1 MDLSN
6 ALQIFYQVYI
16 QRQPELDLPEVECI
30 KLLEVR
36 YPKLPPRPGKAPLLK
51 ERIEIRLDELSCAD
65 RPKENTIGVEEIQL
79 LYAQAYYEYRLL
91 DKYDRHFQTLFSVLN
106 AYVGS
111 KYRFPNDENSV
122 RQLAECTVDLWLVSK
137 NFREN
142 HLGDRLPEIAA
153 AAKRLSR
160 LRGQT
165 VAMENGKIVLSSEFL
180 TPIHAELERRME
192 LAGGIPFLKRLFREA
207 LLPRFDR
214 EMGRYMIH
222 RQSRGYYH
230 PNEKPALEVPFGY
243 LFQLA
248 AKHLFP
254 PAPDIRPRTGEGY
267 EALITLAM
275 DVLLVHDVSSSYSTS
290 HAFVTTKA
298 LPEYIS
304 KNSALD
310 VLCLPPQYA
319 PEFSL
324 MVLDM
329 YEQKRREL
337 LPELSGLREV
347 ARACL
352 ELPCCALFSDQM
364 VAEQTGLPLN
374 QVQYILNLFSLPWNQ
389 VNREFR
395 LPIAPV
401 NQWGWPLIQAPD
413 ARRFFLLSPH
423 FSGYAFCRRLE
434 ALLIPQKPAI
444 QKQLGEDVEGLVEQ
458 MLANIPHHHNGYY
471 EESEPGRKGKK
482 SRIEFDF
489 ILEDDKNI
497 LFLEVKKHA
506 LGGGFQEASDIDI
519 FSDLAR
525 GMLKAQV
532 QAYRHRLA
540 LTAKGTLPLY
550 RSATAKHPYA
560 TLELKNR
567 RVHTMSICLPE
578 YAFFTQTFLAEKLVQ
593 ALLVGSFHASDPAY
607 DPRLNELNEL
617 AQKFRQLCGT
627 HIAREAGGLRSFVR
641 HSYFRSLQQ
650 LWIVRRVC
658 PKEQLIDRLT
668 WDRSIMLS
676 PLDFY
681 TGLKYVRGWGHKG
694 VAG

>member
-1 MDLSN
+1 MDLAN
-6 ALQIFYQVYI
+6 TLQIFYQVYT
-16 QRQPELDLPEVECI
+16 QRWSELDLPETECV
-30 KLLEVR
+30 KLLEAR
-36 YPKLPPRPGKAPLLK
+36 YPKLPPRPGKIPLLK
-51 ERIEIRLDELSCAD
+51 ERIEIQLDELSCTD
-65 RPKENTIGVEEIQL
+65 RSKEETLAVKEIHL
-79 LYAQAYYEYRLL
+79 LYAQAYYEHRLL
-91 DKYDRHFQTLFSVLN
+91 SKYDRRFQTLFSVLN

-137 NFREN
+137 RYREGQ
-142 HLGDRLPEIAA
+142 LGDRLPEIAA
-153 AAKRLSR
+153 AAGRLSR
-160 LRGQT
+160 LSGQP
-165 VAMENGKIVLSSEFL
+165 VVVENGKIVPSSEFL
-180 TPIHAELERRME
+180 APIHAELERRME
-192 LAGGIPFLKRLFREA
+192 LAGGIPFLKRLFRET
-207 LLPRFDR
+207 LFPRFDG

-222 RQSRGYYH
+222 RQSRSDYS
-230 PNEKPALEVPFGY
+230 PNEKPVLEVPFGY

-248 AKHLFP
+248 VKHLFP
-254 PAPDIRPRTGEGY
+254 PAPDIRPRTGKGY
-267 EALITLAM
+267 EALIALAM
-275 DVLLVHDVSSSYSTS
+275 DVLLIHDVSSSYSIS
-290 HAFVTTKA
+290 HVFVTIEE

-337 LPELSGLREV
+337 LPELSGLKEV

-352 ELPCCALFSDQM
+352 ELPCCALFSSQM
-364 VAEQTGLPLN
+364 VAERTGLPLN
-374 QVQYILNLFSLPWNQ
+374 QVQYILSLFSLPWDQ

-401 NQWGWPLIQAPD
+401 NQWDWPLIRAPGSN
-413 ARRFFLLSPH
+413 RFFLLSPH
-423 FSGYAFCRRLE
+423 FSGYVFCQRLE
-434 ALLIPQKPAI
+434 ALLILQKPVV
-444 QKQLGEDVEGLVEQ
+444 QKHLGDDVEGLVKQ
-458 MLANIPHHHNGYY
+458 MLADIPHYHNGYY
-471 EESEPGRKGKK
+471 EEREPGKKGKK

-506 LGGGFQEASDIDI
+506 LGGGFQQASDIDI
-519 FSDLAR
+519 FSDLTR

-550 RSATAKHPYA
+550 RGAADKHPYA
-560 TLELKNR
+560 TLELKDR
-567 RVHTMSICLPE
+567 HIHTMSICLPE
-578 YAFFTQTFLAEKLVQ
+578 YAFFTQAFLTEKLVQ
-593 ALLVGSFHASDPAY
+593 ALLVGSFRASNPAY
-607 DPRLNELNEL
+607 DHKLNELNEL
-617 AQKFRQLCGT
+617 AKKFQKLCGSRLT
-627 HIAREAGGLRSFVR
+627 EETVGLRSFIR
-641 HSYFRSLQQ
+641 RSYFRSLQQ
-650 LWIVRRVC
+650 LWMVRRIC
-658 PKEQLIDRLT
+658 PKEHTIDRLT

-681 TGLKYVRGWGHKG
+681 AGLKYVRNWS
-694 VAG
+694 